1 MAGLPHPS
9 DLQAPAGGSGLPPA
23 IDNAT
28 LAMLQQ
34 LDPSGT
40 GNIVH
45 RVLETYHRSLVK
57 VSGEFAAARA
67 AANLPVLGRIAH
79 TLRSSSASVGA
90 LVLAGCCKDVEL
102 RIRDG
107 QVTDL
112 EPSLQAL
119 QNESERVQAAVAA
132 MLSGKGASQ

>member
-1 MAGLPHPS
+1 MAGSQLPS
-9 DLQAPAGGSGLPPA
+9 DDPAPASHGEALPA
-23 IDNAT
+23 IDTAT
-28 LAMLQQ
+28 LAQLQQ

-57 VSGEFAAARA
+57 AAAEFAGARA
-67 AANLPVLGRIAH
+67 TADLPLMGRIAH

-90 LVLAGCCKDVEL
+90 LILAACCKEVEL

-107 QVTDL
+107 HVADI

-119 QNESERVQAAVAA
+119 QNESERVLTAVAA